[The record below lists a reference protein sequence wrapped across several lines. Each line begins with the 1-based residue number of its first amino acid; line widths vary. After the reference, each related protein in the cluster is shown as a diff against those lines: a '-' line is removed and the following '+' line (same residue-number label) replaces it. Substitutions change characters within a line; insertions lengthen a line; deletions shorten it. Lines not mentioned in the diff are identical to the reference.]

1 MRHLTLALA
10 LVACSGEVPIA
21 HELIGC
27 PSWIRKGETQLAP
40 ALEGSCWR
48 VEALPGMAVTE
59 PAADA
64 CAGAQS
70 ARVTVWPGG
79 QRLALWAAWNS
90 FGDLHVDPTAVP
102 CP

>member
-21 HELIGC
+21 HELLGC
-27 PSWIRKGETQLAP
+27 PWTRKGETQLAP
-40 ALEGSCWR
+40 APEGACWR

-59 PAADA
+59 PTADA
-64 CAGAQS
+64 CAAAQS
-70 ARVTVWPGG
+70 DRVTVWPPG

-90 FGDLHVDPTAVP
+90 FGELHVDPTAVP